1 MQPSQLTAHRRLDEL
16 VLEALAAH
24 MKQLPVTRPA
34 DSGVSIEVMTD
45 AFADDELS
53 ADDVAVTSRFVRV
66 SQPYEAVEIE
76 AVPSLAALRVHRRP
90 TTFARTVRMRT
101 AEPSETLSFDKVW
114 FEQPDDTIAAIED
127 VPAEPRRSWWW
138 LVASVV
144 AAAGVVAALALY

>member
-24 MKQLPVTRPA
+24 MKQLPVSRPS

-45 AFADDELS
+45 AFADDEL
-53 ADDVAVTSRFVRV
+53 DVAVTNRFVRV
-66 SQPYEAVEIE
+66 SQPYERVEIE

-90 TTFARTVRMRT
+90 TTFARTVRVRT
-101 AEPSETLSFDKVW
+101 AQPSETLSFDAMW
-114 FEQPDDTIAAIED
+114 FEQPDDAIASIED

-138 LVASVV
+138 LVASL
-144 AAAGVVAALALY
+144 AAAAVVVAALAVI